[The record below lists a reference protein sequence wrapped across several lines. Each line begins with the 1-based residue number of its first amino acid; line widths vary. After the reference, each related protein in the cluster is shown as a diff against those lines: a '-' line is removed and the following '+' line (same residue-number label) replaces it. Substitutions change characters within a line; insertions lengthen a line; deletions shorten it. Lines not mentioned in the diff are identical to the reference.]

1 MKSRRNV
8 VAVLAVLALL
18 QASPSMADWNQPG
31 GNVNPPDMNFD
42 DMITAAQWSHQIAQA
57 AF

>member
-18 QASPSMADWNQPG
+18 QASPSNAGWDDPYG
-31 GNVNPPDMNFD
+31 GSNPSDASFD
-42 DMITAAQWSHQIAQA
+42 DMITVAHWSLQIAQA

>member
-8 VAVLAVLALL
+8 FAVLAVLALL
-18 QASPSMADWNQPG
+18 YASPSNAGWDDPY
-31 GNVNPPDMNFD
+31 GNSTPSNLTCD
-42 DMITAAQWSHQIAQA
+42 DMLLAASFSLQIAQA

>member
-8 VAVLAVLALL
+8 VAVLAVLVLL
-18 QASPSMADWNQPG
+18 HASPSRADWT
-31 GNVNPPDMNFD
+31 NPTGDVGPSDLAFN
-42 DMITAAQWSHQIAQA
+42 DMITGARWSLQIAQA

>member
-18 QASPSMADWNQPG
+18 YASPSNAGWENPG
-31 GNVNPPDMNFD
+31 GDSVPIEMGID
-42 DMITAAQWSHQIAQA
+42 DMTMGVSFGLQLLQA

>member
-18 QASPSMADWNQPG
+18 YASPSKADWEVPT
-31 GNVNPPDMNFD
+31 GNVDPIQIGFD
-42 DMITAAQWSHQIAQA
+42 GMTMEVSLGLQLLQA

>member
-8 VAVLAVLALL
+8 VAALAVLALL
-18 QASPSMADWNQPG
+18 YASPSNAGWDDPFGSSTPVEMG
-31 GNVNPPDMNFD
+31 LD
-42 DMITAAQWSHQIAQA
+42 DMTLMAGVGLQVLQA

>member
-18 QASPSMADWNQPG
+18 NASPSNAGWEDPG
-31 GNVNPPDMNFD
+31 GDMGPPDMNFD
-42 DMITAAQWSHQIAQA
+42 DMITAAQWSLQIAQA

>member
-8 VAVLAVLALL
+8 VAALAVLALL
-18 QASPSMADWNQPG
+18 YASPSNAGWDDPYGDSVPTEMG
-31 GNVNPPDMNFD
+31 LEDM
-42 DMITAAQWSHQIAQA
+42 TLVAGVGLQVLQA

>member
-18 QASPSMADWNQPG
+18 YASPSNAGWD
-31 GNVNPPDMNFD
+31 NPNGDSTPIEMGLD
-42 DMITAAQWSHQIAQA
+42 DMTLMAGVGLQVLQA